1 AVGAPEAR
9 GYRAP
14 SDPLETAL
22 CAIVGDVLGQSGV
35 GVDDDFFALGGDSVL
50 GTQLVAR
57 IRDWLDTSTVMV
69 ADVFAARTVAQMAAL
84 LAGREAG
91 SDRLQLVSELYL
103 EVTGMDSADVT
114 SELARTTPEPA
125 LGN

>member
-1 AVGAPEAR
+1 
-9 GYRAP
+9 
-14 SDPLETAL
+14 
-22 CAIVGDVLGQSGV
+22 
-35 GVDDDFFALGGDSVL
+35 VL